1 MKNILV
7 LLFTFCVTAAFAQP
21 KSYDYAYLNKKGIC
35 VYSIADKMEYLADA
49 KGQDPCISPDGRKL
63 AFTWSNKAGD
73 RFIAVMDLA
82 TKKRTIFNTHNNNC
96 YGPVWS
102 PNGKYIAYNAFDAQ
116 KSKWSIAIID
126 SGNTATKI
134 LTASLEQCF
143 SPTWTSDSKNVV
155 VQNMEKVF
163 VFDLAGNVVKDYKI
177 SDMTGDSG
185 PSSSDRFQF
194 TTDNQKIAFS
204 TEVNEPGGTD
214 GPPTA
219 VFVYD
224 INGKK
229 SLRLSPKGYFC
240 DGVIIK
246 GNQVLYTGSKLRS
259 TVQNVYIV
267 GLDGKNIKILF
278 PGCSNISAKN

>member
-1 MKNILV
+1 MKNILSL
-7 LLFTFCVTAAFAQP
+7 LLFFGVAAASAQP
-21 KSYDYAYLNKKGIC
+21 KSYDYAYMNKKGIC
-35 VYSIADKMEYLADA
+35 VYSIANKMEYLADA

-73 RFIAVMDLA
+73 RFIAVIDLA

-102 PNGKYIAYNAFDAQ
+102 PNGKYIAYNAFNAE
-116 KSKWSIAIID
+116 KSNWSIAIID
-126 SGNTATKI
+126 SGNTAAKI
-134 LTASLEQCF
+134 LTASVEQCY
-143 SPTWTSDSKNVV
+143 SPTWTSDSKGVV

-163 VFDLAGNVVKDYKI
+163 VFGLDGSVVKDYKI

-194 TTDNQKIAFS
+194 TADNQKIAFS

-219 VFVYD
+219 VFIYD
-224 INGKK
+224 VGAKS

-240 DGVIIK
+240 SDVVVK
-246 GNQVLYTGSKLRS
+246 GNQVMYTGSKLRS
-259 TVQNVYIV
+259 PIQNVYIV
-267 GLDGKNIKILF
+267 DLDGKNLKILF
-278 PGCSNISAKN
+278 PGCSSLSAKN